1 MFCVVCLAGGVVCA
15 GGRCRF
21 LGIFFAQK
29 KTVPHQG
36 GRRWFL
42 TIGSILMT
50 ALSIIQFPLFFFP
63 IRRRSICGLQTRKKR
78 NIDIR
83 INIDRFFL
91 NVGVTLGSPE
101 RPESSILFFKGW
113 DIFFPSK
120 VWVTLGSPGR
130 PEISIC
136 GWQTST
142 KGNIDIRTNIDFF
155 YICWYFFF

>member
-1 MFCVVCLAGGVVCA
+1 MCGRQMPIFGDFFCPKKNSPTP
-15 GGRCRF
+15 GRQA
-21 LGIFFAQK
+21 LIFND
-29 KTVPHQG
+29 
-36 GRRWFL
+36 WFD
-42 TIGSILMT
+42 INDCIINHSIST
-50 ALSIIQFPLFFFP
+50 FFFP

-120 VWVTLGSPGR
+120 V
-130 PEISIC
+130 
-136 GWQTST
+136 
-142 KGNIDIRTNIDFF
+142 
-155 YICWYFFF
+155 